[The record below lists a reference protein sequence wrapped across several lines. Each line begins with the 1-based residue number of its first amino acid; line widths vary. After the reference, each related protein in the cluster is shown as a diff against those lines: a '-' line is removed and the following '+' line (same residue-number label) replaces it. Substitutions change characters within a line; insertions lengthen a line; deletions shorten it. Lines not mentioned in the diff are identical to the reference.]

1 MHTTADITGTTLSAK
16 LSGKAD
22 ELAALS
28 NVRFRGQSGHR
39 GFGLPRRH
47 SRTSVKQTSKKRAAV
62 HPGSSSVHASRK
74 RSAGGSLATV
84 LQFERF
90 RRAP

>member
-28 NVRFRGQSGHR
+28 NVRFRGKADIAALDCHDVIR
-39 GFGLPRRH
+39 E
-47 SRTSVKQTSKKRAAV
+47 RA
-62 HPGSSSVHASRK
+62 
-74 RSAGGSLATV
+74 
-84 LQFERF
+84 
-90 RRAP
+90 